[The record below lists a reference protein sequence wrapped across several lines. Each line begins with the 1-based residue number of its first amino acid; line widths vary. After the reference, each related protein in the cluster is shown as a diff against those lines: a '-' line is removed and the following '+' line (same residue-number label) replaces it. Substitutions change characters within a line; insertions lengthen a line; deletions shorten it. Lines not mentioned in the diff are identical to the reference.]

1 MDNIIVGQRYKFYLT
16 TGYILRGDVLRITD
30 ICLFLINVNTDQN
43 KKTIWSISI
52 NTIKKYENLITI
64 KKNKLILP
72 NNILFG
78 MNNIIVGQRYTIY
91 LKSGHILRGNVF
103 RITNIMLILINVDIE
118 QNKETEWCI
127 TIDNL
132 KKYENLI
139 TITKNKS
146 IFPDNILFE
155 IDTFL

>member
-1 MDNIIVGQRYKFYLT
+1 MD
-16 TGYILRGDVLRITD
+16 
-30 ICLFLINVNTDQN
+30 
-43 KKTIWSISI
+43 
-52 NTIKKYENLITI
+52 
-64 KKNKLILP
+64 
-72 NNILFG
+72 
-78 MNNIIVGQRYTIY
+78 NIIVGQRYTIY